1 MANRVA
7 PAFRF
12 CLSNST
18 LTQVLSIRYSFL
30 PSVTHHCK
38 PYTVEAAL
46 RALKAFSY
54 ESRVSKH
61 ELCHMLGLSS
71 PRVLQELINQE
82 RKTAPICSSA
92 SGGYWLGD
100 PESEVGRAEISST
113 ASTMERRA
121 VETFRAAAALRR
133 WTRVPL
139 GQLHIGGEHE

>member
-1 MANRVA
+1 MSLKKIRPTVGETVGKGQD
-7 PAFRF
+7 
-12 CLSNST
+12 NS
-18 LTQVLSIRYSFL
+18 F
-30 PSVTHHCK
+30 PSHCNDAAEICQGA
-38 PYTVEAAL
+38 VEAAL

-54 ESRVSKH
+54 ESRASKH

-113 ASTMERRA
+113 ASTLERRA

-139 GQLHIGGEHE
+139 GQMSFGDGADG